1 MIVQP
6 SRLPVNDWRRMDS
19 VAILPEVE
27 AKTFK
32 SETKTFNDYFNSDK
46 EFVIPAF
53 QREYSWNKENVIKL
67 INDTMN
73 QKDRVHFIGAFI
85 VTEQGS
91 NKLIIIDG
99 QQRLTSILLILCAI
113 RDCKYNK
120 IYKGKSIKE
129 EEFEKIEKYV
139 YGRMEDNNLNDEL
152 TEARDILFAGSKR
165 REFEGLFLKNKKFG
179 TMLTTYRE
187 IYNFISTKG
196 DKYIHDLYRSVLN
209 LTFTE
214 ISSSRVLDAYYVFR
228 ALNSSGVSLKLNDHV
243 KAHIFSHL
251 DAGSY
256 EDAQKVAVDKS
267 FINKWNEIKTNVKYK
282 FDKNSI
288 DKFMEN
294 FAMVNRIGSG
304 PRRNIHEWY
313 FSYVDEGG
321 KAQDVLKM
329 MREDSEIYHNIV
341 APDMN
346 DTSKGLKFAQ
356 SNLKFLQ
363 DISIKQHVQLMY
375 VACKLNAQGVMTNK
389 QLQDLTE
396 FLAKFHFIYSLPKEP
411 TNKLTG
417 IYNNRSEEF
426 IKILNE
432 GEDEK
437 NSVKNVINLLK
448 KDFKSI
454 FADKSSIFE
463 NARKEFYMLNLEES
477 NKRKRG
483 NESIIGYILHSCF
496 PKVWHEGKETF
507 EHVVPQSTGRK
518 NVENIGNLIFL
529 TKPHNEAV
537 DSFPLSKKREKYK
550 DFKYLPQEFMEI
562 INEYA
567 SDIDDDGK
575 FDEFRMKM
583 ANKMFAIFTSDLGY
597 EDPDEYRKATTQ
609 NPARNVPRPG
619 KRHDHYEETT
629 EGLRLMMDDWLDA
642 YNYGIQTGDFS
653 YAKEYL
659 SSDIE
664 GCDPYKKIEELYQRG
679 GWIVN
684 GLYSYEQVDI
694 LPLDKESVSYKVKML
709 ITCKHVIYCE
719 PDKSKPNETISV
731 TKKMYTVDLTFTCE
745 YDNSF
750 WKVVSEDSG

>member
-1 MIVQP
+1 MDLSSHDCAP
-6 SRLPVNDWRRMDS
+6 SRSPVNDWRRMDS
-19 VAILPEVE
+19 VAISTEVE

-32 SETKTFNDYFNSDK
+32 SKTKTFNDYFNSDK
-46 EFVIPAF
+46 EFIIPAF
-53 QREYSWNKENVIKL
+53 QREYSWSKENVIKL
-67 INDTMN
+67 INDAMN

-120 IYKGKSIKE
+120 IYKGKLIKE

-165 REFEGLFLKNKKFG
+165 REFEGLFSKNKKFG

-187 IYNFISTKG
+187 IYDFISMKG
-196 DKYIHDLYRSVLN
+196 DKYIHDLYHSVLN

-256 EDAQKVAVDKS
+256 EDSQKVAVDKS
-267 FINKWNEIKTNVKYK
+267 FINKWNEIKTNVEYK

-288 DKFMEN
+288 VKFMEN
-294 FAMVNRIGSG
+294 FALVNRIGSG
-304 PRRNIHEWY
+304 PLRNVHEWY

-321 KAQDVLKM
+321 KAQDVLEI
-329 MREDSEIYHNIV
+329 MREDSKIYHNIV
-341 APDMN
+341 DPDIN
-346 DTSKGLKFAQ
+346 DTSKGLKFVR

-363 DISIKQHVQLMY
+363 DISIKQHVRLMY
-375 VACKLNAQGVMTNK
+375 AACKLNEKGVMTNK
-389 QLQDLTE
+389 QLRDLTE

-417 IYNNRSEEF
+417 IYKNYSEEF

-432 GEDEK
+432 GATKE
-437 NSVKNVINLLK
+437 NSVKDVIDLLK
-448 KDFKSI
+448 NDFKDL
-454 FADKSSIFE
+454 FAAKSSIFE
-463 NARKEFYMLNLEES
+463 NAKKEFCMLNLEEG

-496 PKVWHEGKETF
+496 PKVWCEGEETF
-507 EHVVPQSTGRK
+507 EHIVPQSTGRK

-529 TKPHNEAV
+529 TKLHNEAV
-537 DSFPLSKKREKYK
+537 KAFSLSKKREKYK

-583 ANKMFAIFTSDLGY
+583 AHKMFAMFASDLGY
-597 EDPDEYRKATTQ
+597 EDPDEYRGATPQ
-609 NPARNVPRPG
+609 NSARNVPKPG
-619 KRHDHYEETT
+619 KRYEHYEETT
-629 EGLRLMMDDWLDA
+629 EGLRLMIDGWLYA
-642 YNYGIQTGDFS
+642 YNYGIQTGNFS
-653 YAKEYL
+653 YAKEYF
-659 SSDIE
+659 SPDIE
-664 GCDPYKKIEELYQRG
+664 EFDCQEIEALYKRG
-679 GWIVN
+679 GWVIN
-684 GLYSYEQVDI
+684 GLYSYKVEDK
-694 LPLDKESVSYKVKML
+694 LPKIGESGIYKVK
-709 ITCKHVIYCE
+709 TNVTREHVLYCE
-719 PDKSKPNETISV
+719 PDKTPPAQENKH
-731 TKKMYTVDLTFTCE
+731 TVDLIFVCK
-745 YDNSF
+745 YDNGY
-750 WKVVSEDSG
+750 WNVLDVENG